1 MLGIQLFINCVIIAG
16 SELEKNNTKADNT
29 QLSPIRKLLLEKK
42 KLKMRAMQYKNNLEV
57 KEIQILK
64 ER

>member
-42 KLKMRAMQYKNNLEV
+42 KTKNESNA
-57 KEIQILK
+57 I
-64 ER
+64 